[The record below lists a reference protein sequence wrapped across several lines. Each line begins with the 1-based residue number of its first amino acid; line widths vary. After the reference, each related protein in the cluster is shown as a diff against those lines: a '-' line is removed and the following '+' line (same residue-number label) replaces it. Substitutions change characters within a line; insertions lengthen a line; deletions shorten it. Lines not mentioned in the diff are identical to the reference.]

1 MATALFG
8 GTFDP
13 IHKGHLAVARAA
25 LEDRRFALERIVF
38 VPADIPPHKQQQPI
52 TPYHQRYAMLELALR
67 EYPKF
72 TASRIEDP
80 QETKGE
86 PNYSIK
92 TVRRYKR
99 EHGIKSEDL
108 YFIIGLDAFLTI
120 STWRDPQALLQ
131 ECRFIVASR
140 PGFTVADINAALP
153 GFVNT
158 STIDLLETVAVDVSS
173 TQIREAV
180 ANREPLDKYV
190 LPAVAAY
197 IEKHQLYGYR

>member
-13 IHKGHLAVARAA
+13 VHKGHLAVAQAA
-25 LEDRRFALERIVF
+25 LEDRRFALDRVVF

-52 TPYHQRYAMLELALR
+52 TPYHPRYAMLELALR

-86 PNYSIK
+86 PNYSIN
-92 TVRRYKR
+92 TIRRYKR
-99 EHGIKSEDL
+99 ENGLKTDDL
-108 YFIIGLDAFLTI
+108 YFIIGIDSFLAI

-140 PGFTVADINAALP
+140 PGFTMADINAALP
-153 GFVNT
+153 GFANTGNVN
-158 STIDLLETVAVDVSS
+158 LLETVAVDVSS
-173 TQIREAV
+173 TQIREAI
-180 ANREPLDKYV
+180 AHRDPLDKYV
-190 LPAVAAY
+190 LPPVAAY
-197 IEKHQLYGYR
+197 IEKHRLYGYR

>member
-13 IHKGHLAVARAA
+13 IHKGHLAVAQAA
-25 LEDRRFALERIVF
+25 LDDRRFALDCIVF
-38 VPADIPPHKQQQPI
+38 IPADIPPHKQQQPI

-80 QETKGE
+80 EETKGE
-86 PNYSIK
+86 PNYSIN

-99 EHGIKSEDL
+99 EHGIKSGDL
-108 YFIIGLDAFLTI
+108 YFIVGIDSFLGI
-120 STWRDPQALLQ
+120 STWRDPHALLQ
-131 ECRFIVASR
+131 ECQFIVASR
-140 PGFTVADINAALP
+140 PGFTMAEINSALP
-153 GFVNT
+153 GFANT
-158 STIDLLETVAVDVSS
+158 SNVSLLETVAVNISS

-180 ANREPLDKYV
+180 AKREPLDKFV

-197 IEKHQLYGYR
+197 IEKHQLYR

>member
-1 MATALFG
+1 MPTALFG

-13 IHKGHLAVARAA
+13 IHKGHLAVAQAA
-25 LEDRRFALERIVF
+25 LEDRRFGLDRIVF

-67 EYPKF
+67 DYPKF
-72 TASRIEDP
+72 AASRIEDP

-86 PNYSIK
+86 PNYSIN

-99 EHGIKSEDL
+99 EHGIKAEDL
-108 YFIIGLDAFLTI
+108 YFIIGIDSFLGI

-140 PGFTVADINAALP
+140 PGFTMADINAALP
-153 GFVNT
+153 GFANT
-158 STIDLLETVAVDVSS
+158 STVSLLETVAVDVSS

-190 LPAVAAY
+190 PPAVAAY